1 MTQDKID
8 RINELAR
15 KSRTPEGL
23 TDAEKAEQTALR
35 NEFRVDFKANLES
48 QLKNIEIVDN
58 IEEAK
63 KIIEEEN
70 KKESQEESK
79 GEKKE

>member
-35 NEFRVDFKANLES
+35 NEFRADFKANLES

-58 IEEAK
+58 VEEAEK
-63 KIIEEEN
+63 MIEEEN
-70 KKESQEESK
+70 KKEGQENE